1 MNDGSN
7 RGRTYGMINQLK
19 NSGSNVSDMVDYE
32 KLTPKE
38 RKRRFIKSRTAREH
52 YRKYGKKD
60 SALASLVFQEAM
72 VSLFAI
78 LYFGV
83 FALAIG
89 LGAVGF
95 IIVAGPFMGTLLAIL
110 FISVIISPQVK
121 RVAKRLSFRSKLK
134 KMCEKKGLRLYFYGS
149 PLASLYRPRG
159 RADFAVETGDILWEV
174 MFFPAPSRVSA
185 VTFGS
190 PEYATVATRILK
202 SRITLALGSKERL
215 RRRDYRFEAGA
226 NIKSKKVFKVL
237 LLNPVPYLLKYYD
250 AKDKKIIEGGSGIEF
265 FGYCAY
271 SGSAFINIIERTLK
285 D

>member
-1 MNDGSN
+1 MNDGGN
-7 RGRTYGMINQLK
+7 RGRTFGVVNELK
-19 NSGSNVSDMVDYE
+19 NSGSNVSDTVDYE

-38 RKRRFIKSRTAREH
+38 RKRRFIKSRTAREQ

-60 SALASLVFQEAM
+60 AALASLVFQEAM

-78 LYFGV
+78 FYFGI

-95 IIVAGPFMGTLLAIL
+95 IIVAGPFMGTLLAVL
-110 FISVIISPQVK
+110 CISVIISPQVK
-121 RVAKRLSFRSKLK
+121 RVVRRLSFCSKLK
-134 KMCEKKGLRLYFYGS
+134 KTCKKEGLRLYFYGS

-159 RADFAVETGDILWEV
+159 QADFAVETRDTLWEV

-190 PEYATVATRILK
+190 PEFATLATRILK

-215 RRRDYRFEAGA
+215 RRRDYRFEASE
-226 NIKSKKVFKVL
+226 NIKTKKVVKTL

-250 AKDKKIIEGGSGIEF
+250 AKDKKILEGGSGIEF
-265 FGYCAY
+265 YGYCAY
-271 SGSAFINIIERTLK
+271 SGSGFINMIERNV
-285 D
+285 